1 MHIRKELL
9 MKNISDEHKNI
20 ILHRYH
26 QTITNY
32 DLLAYLIY
40 QKNQNN
46 HKKPTNRQTPLRNNA
61 DDT

>member
-1 MHIRKELL
+1 